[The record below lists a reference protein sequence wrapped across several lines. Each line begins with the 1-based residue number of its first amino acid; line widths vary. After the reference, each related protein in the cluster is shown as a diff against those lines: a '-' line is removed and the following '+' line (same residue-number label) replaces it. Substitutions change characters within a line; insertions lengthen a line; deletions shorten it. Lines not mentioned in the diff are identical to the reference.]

1 MKPTNET
8 LRVIRTYCL
17 EVQCKWCVFGKGTNE
32 SADCRLISSPPY
44 NWNLEE
50 GEADGA
56 LQSS

>member
-56 LQSS
+56 L